1 MQLKPVRTLDV
12 ERPMASGHTFVS
24 AASGLVMTG
33 GHIYVA
39 ADDACE
45 IAVFDAAGDAPGRLF
60 PIIAD
65 ELPRDAAERK
75 KKKPDFE
82 ILVHLPESGE
92 NGALI
97 ALGSCS
103 KKRRMRGAVIALG
116 RNGLPGDIRLI
127 DLAPLCELIEPMV
140 GEINLE
146 GALVEGDRLLLFN
159 RGNARAPECC
169 VIETGL
175 GTLLDGS
182 VTDATPI
189 ARFTLPAINGV
200 PLTVTDACMTAGSIV
215 LSAAAEA
222 SDDSYADGA
231 IAGAALVRLDADFQ
245 MTGIDPIDPPQKVE
259 GVSLGSDGAL
269 YCVTDADD
277 PDCPAM
283 LYRVFIA

>member
-1 MQLKPVRTLDV
+1 
-12 ERPMASGHTFVS
+12 MAPGHAFVS
-24 AASGLVMTG
+24 AASGLVLAG

-45 IAVFDAAGDAPGRLF
+45 IAVFDLGGDVPGQLF
-60 PIIAD
+60 TIIAD
-65 ELPRDAAERK
+65 ELPRDAGERK

-92 NGALI
+92 IGALL

-116 RNGLPGDIRLI
+116 GDGLPGDIRLI
-127 DLAPLCELIEPMV
+127 DLAPLCEIIEPMV

-159 RGNARAPECC
+159 RGNARAPESC
-169 VIETGL
+169 VIEIGL
-175 GTLLDGS
+175 AALLDGS

-189 ARFTLPAINGV
+189 ARFTLPEINGV
-200 PLTVTDACMTAGSIV
+200 PLTVTDACKTAGGIL

-259 GVSLGSDGAL
+259 GVALGGDGAL

-277 PDCPAM
+277 PDCPAV
-283 LYRVFIA
+283 LYRALMA